1 MSSGSRLALT
11 GWLPLPWIDPGWPCL
26 RVLLTL
32 RPHFGM
38 SDSGIDHIL
47 LHYISSLSFE
57 WWFLV
62 SWRLCLLTLLEP
74 YRLPQTAAVGLD
86 DVAPFR
92 SNFLF
97 PMGQEAV
104 FLCPKMVAALGA
116 LVVMV
121 GAMSQSGNS
130 TMQVDR
136 PSGEMTDSAA
146 YIPEGGP
153 PSEDH
158 TDSLD
163 EMWIRA
169 EEDYGLVRPEPGETM
184 IAVHR
189 QTSQRLAHAPDTW
202 DEIPDPS
209 AANWGKVRGI
219 SCLAPPYPC
228 NMTGLVYPGINRW
241 AWNMRSPGKTQQIA
255 LPARCNID
263 GRDPCSKHALAQV
276 RIGGLLKSKSS
287 SKFLEWPWRGH
298 SPVGGKKISWEV
310 HSPMSAHATVQSQV
324 CWATQPA
331 KGVRASPV
339 WTQAAHSA
347 ESISSRGLRVAR
359 KSCT

>member
-1 MSSGSRLALT
+1 M
-11 GWLPLPWIDPGWPCL
+11 
-26 RVLLTL
+26 
-32 RPHFGM
+32 
-38 SDSGIDHIL
+38 
-47 LHYISSLSFE
+47 
-57 WWFLV
+57 
-62 SWRLCLLTLLEP
+62 EP
-74 YRLPQTAAVGLD
+74 YRLPQTAAIGLD

-104 FLCPKMVAALGA
+104 FLCPKMVAAFGA

-136 PSGEMTDSAA
+136 PSGEMTNSAA
-146 YIPEGGP
+146 HIPEGGP

-202 DEIPDPS
+202 DEIPVHVGMPPEAILSDI
-209 AANWGKVRGI
+209 AYGYNDIRANWEDATWWLCR
-219 SCLAPPYPC
+219 
-228 NMTGLVYPGINRW
+228 
-241 AWNMRSPGKTQQIA
+241 
-255 LPARCNID
+255 
-263 GRDPCSKHALAQV
+263 
-276 RIGGLLKSKSS
+276 
-287 SKFLEWPWRGH
+287 
-298 SPVGGKKISWEV
+298 V
-310 HSPMSAHATVQSQV
+310 H
-324 CWATQPA
+324 
-331 KGVRASPV
+331 
-339 WTQAAHSA
+339 
-347 ESISSRGLRVAR
+347 ESSRSSRQPVLLTMCLCREM
-359 KSCT
+359 TF